1 MSTQRNEISSDF
13 LEALT
18 RLSRKL
24 RTQFN
29 ARVLAHGLTYPRAR
43 ALLRLARRPGMTQ
56 SELACELELEKPT
69 LVRLLDRMEELDLIR
84 READPKDRRAKLII
98 LTDHGQAQAELV
110 KGLGA
115 ELRHDYFAEA
125 DIPALRD
132 AVRLMEAVSAR
143 IDTHAQEASDE

>member
-1 MSTQRNEISSDF
+1 MDTQRTEISSAF

-29 ARVLAHGLTYPRAR
+29 ARVVAHGLTYPRAR
-43 ALLRLARRPGMTQ
+43 ALLRLADRAGMTQ
-56 SELACELELEKPT
+56 SELAFELELEKPT
-69 LVRLLDRMEELDLIR
+69 LVRLLDRMEALDLIR

-98 LTDHGQAQAELV
+98 LTAHGRTQAELV

-115 ELRHDYFAEA
+115 ELRHDYFSTL
-125 DIPALRD
+125 DTDALCD

-143 IDTHAQEASDE
+143 IDAHSQEDGDA